1 MHAAPGNDGARP
13 RAIHRRGFRQ
23 KFGIAQAAVVSA
35 CLRTLFKISPEMDKA
50 FRSILSTHT
59 DALLVLKA
67 LPHPSCH
74 VGALPRAR
82 LERSLFATGES
93 AGGQGHARVMML
105 PALSDYFFARVCPAV
120 DMNLDSFPS
129 GGHAAS
135 MDALAAFTPTVTLPH
150 ALLAGRGAQAFLAA
164 LRLPHLIA
172 RNVPEHVSIALA
184 LGTNAR
190 FQHEQHVA
198 LQQRVPSLVF
208 GTTSVQAWAQM
219 LELRVR
225 GDPVAFE
232 ALLAPPA

>member
-35 CLRTLFKISPEMDKA
+35 CLQTLFKISPEMDKA
-50 FRSILSTHT
+50 VRSILSTHA

-120 DMNLDSFPS
+120 DMNLESFPS

-135 MDALAAFTPTVTLPH
+135 MDALAAFTPTS
-150 ALLAGRGAQAFLAA
+150 
-164 LRLPHLIA
+164 
-172 RNVPEHVSIALA
+172 VPEYVSIALA
-184 LGTNAR
+184 LLTNTR

-198 LQQRVPSLVF
+198 LQQRGPSLVF
-208 GTTSVQAWAQM
+208 DTTSVQAWTQM

>member
-50 FRSILSTHT
+50 VRSILSTHA

-67 LPHPSCH
+67 LPHPSCR

-135 MDALAAFTPTVTLPH
+135 MDALAAFTPTS
-150 ALLAGRGAQAFLAA
+150 
-164 LRLPHLIA
+164 
-172 RNVPEHVSIALA
+172 VPEYVSIALA
-184 LGTNAR
+184 LLTNTR
-190 FQHEQHVA
+190 CQHEQHVA
-198 LQQRVPSLVF
+198 LQQRGPSLVF
-208 GTTSVQAWAQM
+208 DTTSVQAWAQM